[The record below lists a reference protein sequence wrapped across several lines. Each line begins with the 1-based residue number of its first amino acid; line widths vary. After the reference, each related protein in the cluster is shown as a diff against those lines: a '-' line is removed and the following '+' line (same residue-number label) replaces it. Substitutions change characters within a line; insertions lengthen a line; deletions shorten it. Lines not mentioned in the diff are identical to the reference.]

1 MEQLVSY
8 IRPELVLLIPAL
20 YFVGMGLKKTAL
32 VQDRWIPLFVCGVG
46 VALSALYTFATGEL
60 TSLRQGA
67 LLLFTKGFW
76 SAAQACCAIS
86 FISKLRKNNRKK
98 HRISYP
104 NSLHKNP

>member
-8 IRPELVLLIPAL
+8 IRPELVLLIPVL

-67 LLLFTKGFW
+67 LLLFTAVTQGVLVSGASVLCHQLYK
-76 SAAQACCAIS
+76 QAT
-86 FISKLRKNNRKK
+86 KK
-98 HRISYP
+98 QP
-104 NSLHKNP
+104 